1 MNAIVTT
8 QSGQSNMAFPAQII
22 IRATKRSDKI
32 SAIQVSSVRL
42 VPLNVS
48 ALLLHLE
55 TPTICPKDYPGCPTP
70 KEKQTS
76 FLPWPRAAQC
86 PATYFISRSDLAQ
99 INVMVKSLVCVFH
112 YTASLLNAGTGFH
125 PRIAI
130 TECARTQAGTHS
142 IIVCRMTCGS
152 YLFSTWKSPEESF
165 PDRFVLL
172 PRVRPQ
178 HSGLLDGQ
186 FLNLSLYQVSDPQ
199 RALHKR

>member
-32 SAIQVSSVRL
+32 LAIQVKL

-48 ALLLHLE
+48 ALLLHQE
-55 TPTICPKDYPGCPTP
+55 TPTICPKDCPGSPTP
-70 KEKQTS
+70 GRSKLLSYLDLE
-76 FLPWPRAAQC
+76 LPQC
-86 PATYFISRSDLAQ
+86 PATSFISRSDLAH
-99 INVMVKSLVCVFH
+99 INVMVESLVCVFH

-130 TECARTQAGTHS
+130 TECARTQAGTPS

-152 YLFSTWKSPEESF
+152 YLFST
-165 PDRFVLL
+165 
-172 PRVRPQ
+172 
-178 HSGLLDGQ
+178 
-186 FLNLSLYQVSDPQ
+186 
-199 RALHKR
+199 